1 MAKNSPPPCHV
12 PVVAVFLS
20 TILLASACDGDE
32 RPEPATIPQLDLKVE
47 RLDQDL
53 FRSAGDTT
61 TNFSLMLYAKY
72 GGFYKDYVELVLQA
86 APIDDPRLPIAL
98 TRFVMDPDWSSI
110 QQHADSLLGDMEPQR
125 AEMELAFE
133 RLIGFFP
140 DSLVPRVVVFNSGF
154 NYGVIPT
161 DSVLG
166 IGIEWFTAKDHPVTR
181 LLAPET
187 FPQYM
192 KDRMRPEMLV
202 PSAVKAWLQVHYTR
216 DVRGED
222 LLTNLVEIGR
232 VMYLLDALLPEVDP
246 ALKFAFTGEQLK
258 WCEDYEF
265 SVWKELIANQQ
276 LYSKK
281 SEDIDRLLN
290 DGPFTNGFPHE
301 SPGHI
306 GEWIGYRLVKAYMD
320 DHDDIT
326 MAELFANT
334 DPRAVL
340 KSYKPR

>member
-1 MAKNSPPPCHV
+1 MAKSNPLLSRSP
-12 PVVAVFLS
+12 AAAIYLS
-20 TILLASACDGDE
+20 TILLTACGGGSH
-32 RPEPATIPQLDLKVE
+32 PAPSDTPDLHLGIE

-53 FRSAGDTT
+53 FRSARDTSA
-61 TNFSLMLYAKY
+61 NFNLKLYAEY
-72 GGFYKDYVELVLQA
+72 GPFYKDYVERVLQA

-125 AEMELAFE
+125 AGLEEAFE
-133 RLIGFFP
+133 RLKGFFP
-140 DSLVPRVVVFNSGF
+140 DSLVPRIIVFNSGF

-166 IGIEWFTAKDHPVTR
+166 IGIEWFTAKDHPVAK

-192 KDRMRPEMLV
+192 KERMRPDMLV
-202 PSAVKAWLQVHYTR
+202 PSAVKAWLQVHYTK

-222 LLTNLVEIGR
+222 LLANLVEIGK
-232 VMYLLDALLPEVDP
+232 VMYLLDALLPETNP
-246 ALKFAFTGEQLK
+246 ALKFAFTDDQLK
-258 WCEDYEF
+258 WCEDNEF
-265 SVWKELIANQQ
+265 NVWKELVGKEQ

-281 SEDIDRLLN
+281 TEDIDRLLN
-290 DGPFTNGFPHE
+290 DGPFTNGFPRE

-306 GEWIGYRLVKAYMD
+306 GEWIGYRLVKSYMD
-320 DHDDIT
+320 DHANVT
-326 MAELFANT
+326 MAQLFANT
-334 DPRAVL
+334 DPRVVL